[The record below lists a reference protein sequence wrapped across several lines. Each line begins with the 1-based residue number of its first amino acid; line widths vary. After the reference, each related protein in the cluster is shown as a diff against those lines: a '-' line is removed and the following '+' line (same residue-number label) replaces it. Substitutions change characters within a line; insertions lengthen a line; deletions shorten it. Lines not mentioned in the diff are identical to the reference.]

1 MNCRFRIK
9 NLLDESVVVESPRNT
24 ILNLIRRVSALA
36 VIEGLPEVVQESE
49 ATGSDGEEAVR
60 SVESLKKMSNLSEG
74 GIKLKY

>member
-1 MNCRFRIK
+1 MVNCRFRIK

-36 VIEGLPEVVQESE
+36 VIEGLPEVVQDSE

-74 GIKLKY
+74 GERVG